1 MPYYAYLQEHVVDG
15 TQEPVLQ
22 RYYLVTAADA
32 LAASD
37 FLVGLGKYAETK
49 NDRVYSTKAETMEW
63 WNCTVSSAGDIQWI
77 YNEMIAQRPENY
89 NNVEEL
95 ADCRG
100 RIILC
105 ELNLAN
111 WPIIP
116 VTQNTSLDYRDHQ
129 VS

>member
-15 TQEPVLQ
+15 VQEPVLQ
-22 RYYLVTAADA
+22 RYYLVTAANA
-32 LAASD
+32 IAASD
-37 FLVGLGKYAETK
+37 FFVGLGKYAETK
-49 NDRVYSTKAETMEW
+49 NGRVYSTTAETMEW
-63 WNCTVSSAGDIQWI
+63 WNCTVRSAGDIRWI
-77 YNEMIAQRPENY
+77 YNEIMAHRPENY

-100 RIILC
+100 KIILC
-105 ELNLAN
+105 ELNITN

-129 VS
+129 I